1 MRNQFMAEFQEERD
15 YISSSPDFSDKQRE
29 LEKFK
34 QQELAKF
41 ERQLK
46 KDINE
51 WEELFAGNVSLSK
64 SAKGLQQLGD
74 KISKFMDSQVKKTLK
89 KGILS
94 EEHRLVYETNCT
106 TAMNSENA
114 NVKRS
119 KLLDAMCG
127 TYFKK
132 NFELYYKHELMLAQ
146 NKKERLDLAA
156 DFQKQMS
163 DIQAEIN

>member
-1 MRNQFMAEFQEERD
+1 MAYESMYEGDGFIRKENVAADGTDDEQTD
-15 YISSSPDFSDKQRE
+15 AKGATSAIG
-29 LEKFK
+29 LMEKFK

-106 TAMNSENA
+106 TAMNSE
-114 NVKRS
+114 R
-119 KLLDAMCG
+119 
-127 TYFKK
+127 
-132 NFELYYKHELMLAQ
+132 
-146 NKKERLDLAA
+146 
-156 DFQKQMS
+156 
-163 DIQAEIN
+163 